1 MLLCQCPR
9 CTRTAEGRKLDHAD
23 AVRNGVAY
31 MDLTTT
37 YLGLKLKN
45 PIVPSASP
53 LTLDLGDIRRIE
65 DAGGAAVVLPSLFE
79 EQIEHEAGTF
89 EPYSMVG
96 PDTFAEALS
105 YLPSAARYRVGPH
118 EYLEIIQKAHEAVA
132 IPIIASLNGVTGA
145 GWTNHARLAQDAGAS
160 AIELNVFFIPASPSL
175 TAQEVEQRY
184 VDVLH
189 AVKGAVSIPVSMK
202 LSPYFSAPA
211 HTVRVLSLAGAD
223 GFVLF
228 NRFYQPDI
236 DLAGLSLQH
245 NIQLSTPVEI
255 RLPLLWI
262 AVLSGQVTGS
272 LAASTGVD
280 SSDEVI
286 KYLLAGADV
295 VMTTSALLR
304 HGVDH
309 VRTLLTGLTEWS
321 HGRNIISLSEVRGK
335 MSQRML
341 KDPVVYER
349 ANYIK
354 MLQSWPDA
362 AL

>member
-1 MLLCQCPR
+1 
-9 CTRTAEGRKLDHAD
+9 
-23 AVRNGVAY
+23 
-31 MDLTTT
+31 MDLTTA

-45 PIVPSASP
+45 PVVPSASP
-53 LTLDLGDIRRIE
+53 LTLDLGNIRRIE

-79 EQIEHEAGTF
+79 EQIEQESGTF

-96 PDTFAEALS
+96 PDTFAKALA
-105 YLPSAARYRVGPH
+105 YLPSAASYRAGPH
-118 EYLEIIQKAHEAVA
+118 EYLEIIRKAHDAVG

-175 TAQEVEQRY
+175 TAQGVEHRY
-184 VDVLH
+184 VEVLH
-189 AVKGAVSIPVSMK
+189 AVKDAVSIPVSMK
-202 LSPYFSAPA
+202 LSPYFSALV
-211 HTVRVLSLAGAD
+211 HMIHVLCLAGAD

-236 DLAGLSLQH
+236 DLAALSLRH
-245 NIQLSTPVEI
+245 DIQLSTPAEI

-262 AVLSGQVTGS
+262 GVLSGQVTGS

-309 VRTLLTGLTEWS
+309 VRTLLTGLTEWLEA
-321 HGRNIISLSEVRGK
+321 RDITSLSDVRGK
-335 MSQRML
+335 MSQRKL

-354 MLQSWPDA
+354 MLQSWHDGAPQ
-362 AL
+362 LGTS

>member
-1 MLLCQCPR
+1 M
-9 CTRTAEGRKLDHAD
+9 
-23 AVRNGVAY
+23 
-31 MDLTTT
+31 
-37 YLGLKLKN
+37 
-45 PIVPSASP
+45 VPSASP
-53 LTLDLGDIRRIE
+53 LTLDLGNIRRIE

-79 EQIEHEAGTF
+79 EQIEQEAGTF

-96 PDTFAEALS
+96 PDTFAKALS
-105 YLPSAARYRVGPH
+105 YLPSPARYRAGPH
-118 EYLEIIQKAHEAVA
+118 EYLEIIRKAHDAVA

-145 GWTNHARLAQDAGAS
+145 GWTSHARLAQDAGAS

-175 TAQEVEQRY
+175 TAQQVEHRY
-184 VDVLH
+184 VDILH
-189 AVKGAVSIPVSMK
+189 AVKGVVSIPVSMK
-202 LSPYFSAPA
+202 LSPYFSAPV

-236 DLAGLSLQH
+236 DLAALSLRH
-245 NIQLSTPVEI
+245 DMQLSTPAEI

-262 AVLSGQVTGS
+262 GILSGQVAGS

-304 HGVDH
+304 HGLDH
-309 VRTLLTGLTEWS
+309 VRTLLTGLTEWLEA
-321 HGRNIISLSEVRGK
+321 RDIASLSEVRGK
-335 MSQRML
+335 MSQRVL
-341 KDPVVYER
+341 KDPILYER

-354 MLQSWPDA
+354 VLLSGSGNVPSGTG
-362 AL
+362 